1 MRNAFALCL
10 ISAALGCAAPDTVF
24 EATSR
29 SPEFRGRHF
38 TTVAFLSLSD
48 DPALR
53 KIFGDSVVGYLR
65 TWTARSEKGSDLL
78 PRTAYDSDGD
88 GHIDLDGDKDII
100 RKRLFEAGF
109 QAILTAHY
117 EPKEPAEPNVD
128 AHAWSGESFSGHWAG
143 EIGKEHTGEPPAEF
157 LIETELYDALTGRVV
172 WYGHSR
178 TVRAA
183 NAVTLAESYA
193 SAVVNELVRNGLVTK
208 R

>member
-1 MRNAFALCL
+1 MNRLGLCL
-10 ISAALGCAAPDTVF
+10 LLAASGCAVPETVF

-29 SPEFRGRHF
+29 SPEFRGRRF

-53 KIFGDSVVGYLR
+53 KTFGDSVVGFLR

-78 PRTAYDSDGD
+78 PLSTYDADGD
-88 GHIDLDGDKDII
+88 GHIDLEVDKELV
-100 RKRLFEAGF
+100 RKHISEAGF

-117 EPKEPAEPNVD
+117 EPKEEGESP
-128 AHAWSGESFSGHWAG
+128 HAWSGESFAGHWKG
-143 EIGKEHTGEPPAEF
+143 EIGKEHTGEAPSEF
-157 LIETELYDALTGRVV
+157 LIETELYDSLTGRVV
-172 WYGHSR
+172 WTGHSR

-183 NAVTLAESYA
+183 NAVTLAQSYA
-193 SAVVNELVRNGLVTK
+193 SAVVNELVRNGVVAK